1 MERAQRTL
9 GTFHLWLPITPVMS
23 PLLPS
28 LLGAGEEEEAGGAA
42 ANGDL
47 PRGSIDGEQIS
58 WAPAGGDSSMR
69 RVVGSDT

>member
-1 MERAQRTL
+1 
-9 GTFHLWLPITPVMS
+9 MS
-23 PLLPS
+23 PLLPL

>member
-1 MERAQRTL
+1 
-9 GTFHLWLPITPVMS
+9 MS

-28 LLGAGEEEEAGGAA
+28 LLGAGEEEEEAGGAA

-58 WAPAGGDSSMR
+58 WAPAGGESSMR